1 MHSAE
6 RVRSWA
12 VETALPFWAERGVDR
27 VNGGFVEC
35 VDLEGLAR
43 PQTNRRVRAQAR
55 QIYVF
60 AHAFNVG
67 WFDGRELAT
76 NGLDYLVD
84 KAWHPAGDPGWA
96 HVLDSHGSIIDPR
109 RDLYD
114 HAFVLLALATL
125 FKAGGDRQCLQL
137 IDETLQVLDEH
148 FSENNG
154 GFSESIAGGLPRRQ
168 NPHMH
173 LFEAF
178 LALHA
183 ATGESR
189 FLDRADAIYALFAKH
204 FLVENGT
211 MVREYF
217 SSDWSA
223 WAKGSGDIWEP
234 GHHCEWIWLLDRYAA
249 AKKAALHLGGS
260 ALFERVVSL
269 GIIGQT
275 GLLRAQMG
283 ADGSQVVMP
292 SRCWMQTEYIK
303 ALLARFE
310 AGDEGAQAQANS
322 AIGTLFDRH
331 LDPAYPGGWI
341 DHVDEN
347 GQAQS
352 LDIPVSTLYH
362 LLCCM
367 TETERVLGKSTHD

>member
-1 MHSAE
+1 MLSAE
-6 RVRSWA
+6 RVRSWT

-35 VDLEGLAR
+35 LDLEGIAC
-43 PQTNRRVRAQAR
+43 PQKDRRVRAQAR

-60 AHAFNVG
+60 AHAYNVG
-67 WFDGRELAT
+67 WFDGRELASS
-76 NGLDYLVD
+76 GLDYLVD
-84 KAWHPAGDPGWA
+84 KAWRSGGDPGWA
-96 HVLDSHGSIIDPR
+96 HVLDSQGSVLDPR

-125 FKAGGDRQCLQL
+125 YKANGDQQCLLL
-137 IDETLQVLDEH
+137 IDATLQVLDEH
-148 FSENNG
+148 FADQNG
-154 GFSESIAGGLPRRQ
+154 GFSEAIGGGLPRRQ

-178 LALHA
+178 LALYT
-183 ATGESR
+183 ATGESK
-189 FLDRADAIYALFAKH
+189 FLDRADAIHALFIKH
-204 FLVENGT
+204 FFVENGT

-217 SSDWSA
+217 SSDWSVWERGA
-223 WAKGSGDIWEP
+223 GDIWEP
-234 GHHCEWIWLLDRYAA
+234 GHHCEWIWLLNTYAV
-249 AKKAALHLGGS
+249 AKKQAPRPDGTG
-260 ALFERVVSL
+260 LFDRVMSL
-269 GIIGQT
+269 GVIGQT

-283 ADGSQVVMP
+283 ADGSQIAMP

-310 AGDEGAQAQANS
+310 AGDPQARGQAES
-322 AIGTLFDRH
+322 AVATLFERH

-352 LDIPVSTLYH
+352 LDIPASTLYH
-362 LLCCM
+362 LLCCV
-367 TETERVLGKSTHD
+367 TEVERVLGDAST

>member
-1 MHSAE
+1 MPCAE

-35 VDLEGLAR
+35 LDMEGVAR
-43 PQTNRRVRAQAR
+43 PQSNRRVRAQAR

-67 WFDGRELAT
+67 WFDGREIAMS
-76 NGLDYLVD
+76 GLDYLID
-84 KAWHPAGDPGWA
+84 RAWRSAGEPGWA
-96 HVLDSHGSIIDPR
+96 HVLDSQGAVIDPT

-114 HAFVLLALATL
+114 HAFILLALATAY
-125 FKAGGDRQCLQL
+125 KAGEDRQYLRL
-137 IDETLQVLDEH
+137 IDETLHVLDKYFAED
-148 FSENNG
+148 NG
-154 GFSESIAGGLPRRQ
+154 GFSESIGGGLPRRQ

-178 LALHA
+178 LALHD
-183 ATGESR
+183 ATGELR
-189 FLDRADAIYALFAKH
+189 FLDRADSIYALFVEH
-204 FLVENGT
+204 FLVANGT

-217 SSDWSA
+217 ASDWRV
-223 WAKGSGDIWEP
+223 WAEGAGDVWEP
-234 GHHCEWIWLLDRYAA
+234 GHHCEWIWLLDRYATA
-249 AKKAALHLGGS
+249 RKMAPHPSGS
-260 ALFERVVSL
+260 ELFERVSSI

-283 ADGSQVVMP
+283 ADGSQADMP

-303 ALLARFE
+303 ALLTRTETGNERALDE
-310 AGDEGAQAQANS
+310 AQS
-322 AIGTLFDRH
+322 AISTLFDRH
-331 LDPAYPGGWI
+331 LDPAHPGGWI
-341 DHVDEN
+341 DHIDEN
-347 GQAQS
+347 GHAQS
-352 LDIPVSTLYH
+352 LDIPASTFYH

-367 TETERVLGKSTHD
+367 TETERVLGNTVGD